1 MAKTITVAGK
11 DLKLAY
17 TLLTAVSY
25 EKMTGKSAFE
35 LSQFQNNQIAPVVEL
50 GYCMLV
56 SSNPEGSV
64 PPFETVLGEFN
75 TARKMTAFLQSVS
88 EELITFYR
96 KDKGDATEDA
106 EGSGDAEKNS

>member
-25 EKMTGKSAFE
+25 EKMTGKSALE

-56 SSNPEGSV
+56 SSNPEDSV
-64 PPFETVLGEFN
+64 PPFEKVLGEFN

-96 KDKGDATEDA
+96 KDEGDATEDA